1 MKNTTLIFE
10 EQHPDIST
18 PIQPLW
24 KPLTKSVG
32 KLLFKPMNAQELQ
45 NPEKVSMIWVK
56 NLNKIVNKINNT
68 ELLMI
73 GMKNRMQLN

>member
-1 MKNTTLIFE
+1 MIFE

-45 NPEKVSMIWVK
+45 NPEKVSTIWVK
-56 NLNKIVNKINNT
+56 NLNKFCEQN
-68 ELLMI
+68 EQYRI
-73 GMKNRMQLN
+73 GDDWYEE